1 MGGHLLVKSMV
12 AIFHKITHTLTH
24 SHSLTCVCMCMHI
37 DTACVVMVV
46 VLVVRYITYQ
56 AGSLFAECRRLP
68 GVKYT
73 LSLALV
79 YFNGGVSF
87 ALFSTK
93 DFNGF

>member
-1 MGGHLLVKSMV
+1 MV
-12 AIFHKITHTLTH
+12 AIFHNITHTLTH

-46 VLVVRYITYQ
+46 VLVLDT
-56 AGSLFAECRRLP
+56 SLIGL
-68 GVKYT
+68 VHSL
-73 LSLALV
+73 LSAVSFQESNTRFLLLSFI
-79 YFNGGVSF
+79 FNGGISF